1 MQIMKLIA
9 CIFVVLT
16 VSACITPEPDIQVS
30 MEDSPLLGIA
40 AFKVDALE
48 NDVVISRFSIDG
60 GKCPSKEFD
69 PVTLPYG
76 KSKIFGGMCS
86 SDIIKE
92 VEITTNRGTFQFEFK

>member
-60 GKCPSKEFD
+60 GKCPSKKFD

-76 KSKIFGGMCS
+76 QSKIFGGVCPS
-86 SDIIKE
+86 EIIRE
-92 VEITTNRGTFQFEFK
+92 VEITTNRGTFQFEFN